1 MRSSPPAIWFPTVR
15 TGTGTDVFTERMAT
29 ELCRAG
35 LRAEITWLPL
45 RAEYA
50 PWTVP
55 TPRPPPWASICHIN
69 TWTHPRFIPSQ
80 LPVVATL
87 HHSIHDPALRPY
99 KGWLRS
105 TYHRNWIAPVERR
118 VLHRAD
124 HVVAVSRFV
133 ANTARRTL
141 REVPIDVIYNGIDTE
156 RFQPGK
162 PKQLPHN
169 NLKLLY
175 VGSWMTRKGVD
186 LLAPI
191 MRELG
196 DGYELHYTGGPAAA
210 TDKSKMP
217 PNMYDM
223 GRLSS
228 DDVITAMQNSD
239 AFLFPSRSE
248 GLPLAAIE
256 AMSCGL
262 PVIAMRG
269 TSVEEVVSHGKTGFL
284 CPHDD
289 IHAFSQAAQA
299 IAANQDLHLRL
310 RKLARERIVASFRIS
325 QMVDAY
331 LETYRN
337 LAKEKNE
344 RRHYDPLP

>member
-1 MRSSPPAIWFPTVR
+1 
-15 TGTGTDVFTERMAT
+15 
-29 ELCRAG
+29 
-35 LRAEITWLPL
+35 
-45 RAEYA
+45 
-50 PWTVP
+50 
-55 TPRPPPWASICHIN
+55 
-69 TWTHPRFIPSQ
+69 
-80 LPVVATL
+80 
-87 HHSIHDPALRPY
+87 
-99 KGWLRS
+99 
-105 TYHRNWIAPVERR
+105 
-118 VLHRAD
+118 
-124 HVVAVSRFV
+124 
-133 ANTARRTL
+133 
-141 REVPIDVIYNGIDTE
+141 
-156 RFQPGK
+156 
-162 PKQLPHN
+162 
-169 NLKLLY
+169 
-175 VGSWMTRKGVD
+175 
-186 LLAPI
+186 

-210 TDKSKMP
+210 ADKSKMP